1 MVWLRPAPGTVFVAR
16 RTRIFRLTSGVPS
29 ASASPPSTVW
39 TFRFAPEHLKHSK
52 KSWPTLFTSG
62 PAFWGVK
69 ILDRPVATLFTNLS
83 SSASTCYGAVRLKLL
98 SHSLTAPKHNR
109 RLIQQV
115 PSVMRSLQNI
125 PFPKGKSQICRLVQT
140 ISGFN
145 QEPGTH
151 GATCKDWKKWEAM
164 RC

>member
-1 MVWLRPAPGTVFVAR
+1 MVWLRPAPGTVFVG
-16 RTRIFRLTSGVPS
+16 RLNPNLPIDLWRAICICFT
-29 ASASPPSTVW
+29 A
-39 TFRFAPEHLKHSK
+39 TF
-52 KSWPTLFTSG
+52 FTSG

-69 ILDRPVATLFTNLS
+69 ILDRPVATLFANLS

-125 PFPKGKSQICRLVQT
+125 PFPKGKSQICRLLRT

-145 QEPGTH
+145 QEPGIH
-151 GATCKDWKKWEAM
+151 GATCKDWKKREAM